1 MSLLRCDGVYK
12 LYGEKPALQDVSFT
26 LEEGEIVGLLGLNG
40 AGKST
45 LMKLISGM
53 APPSKGSI
61 QLGGYNVETEHVKAA
76 QLVGA
81 MIESPAFHMELT
93 GWQNLKL
100 LGLIRPSVTP
110 KSMFDA
116 VETVGL
122 DESVGYAVK
131 KFSIGMKQRLH
142 FAQALMGD
150 SRLLLLDEPLSGI
163 DPIAAKKIRDA
174 ILAYASKGGAVIV
187 SSHVLAE
194 IEHFCSRIIIIDHG
208 QIVLDRMRKEIENLE
223 AVFIDVVS
231 KGGKAQ

>member
-1 MSLLRCDGVYK
+1 MSLLQCDGVYK
-12 LYGEKPALQDVSFT
+12 LYGEKPALQDVSFAI
-26 LEEGEIVGLLGLNG
+26 EAGEIVGLLGLNG

-53 APPSKGSI
+53 APLSRGSI
-61 QLGGYNVETEHVKAA
+61 RLGGFSVETDHVKAA
-76 QLVGA
+76 LLVGA
-81 MIESPAFHMELT
+81 MIESPAFHFELT

-100 LGLIRPSVTP
+100 LGLIRPGVTP
-110 KSMFDA
+110 KSMLDA

-122 DESVGYAVK
+122 DDSVGYAVK

-150 SRLLLLDEPLSGI
+150 SKLLLLDEPLSGI

-194 IEHFCSRIIIIDHG
+194 IEHFCTRIIIIDHG
-208 QIVLDRMRKEIENLE
+208 QIVLDRNRSEIDHLE
-223 AVFIDVVS
+223 DVFIDVVS

>member
-1 MSLLRCDGVYK
+1 MSLLQCDGVYK
-12 LYGEKPALQDVSFT
+12 LYGEKPALQDVSFS

-53 APPSKGSI
+53 APLSKGSI
-61 QLGGYNVETEHVKAA
+61 RLDGFSVETDHVKTA
-76 QLVGA
+76 QRIGA
-81 MIESPAFHMELT
+81 MIESPAFHLELT

-100 LGLIRPSVTP
+100 LGKVRPNVTP

-150 SRLLLLDEPLSGI
+150 SKLLLLDEPLSGI

-174 ILAYASKGGAVIV
+174 ILVYASKGRAVIV

-208 QIVLDRMRKEIENLE
+208 QIVLDRKRSEIENLE
-223 AVFIDVVS
+223 AVFIEVVS